1 MLIMSVL
8 LNVILTIVI
17 GKLLTTKIGTAIKV
31 AKDVVEVA
39 KRGLEHID
47 GAKKAV
53 SKATT
58 VVKSTREY
66 AELDARRAAVA
77 PRPRRD
83 YDVFS

>member
-1 MLIMSVL
+1 MSIVL
-8 LNVILTIVI
+8 NIFLGMVIVKLTMSKVTQVI
-17 GKLLTTKIGTAIKV
+17 SI
-31 AKDVVEVA
+31 AKDGVEVA